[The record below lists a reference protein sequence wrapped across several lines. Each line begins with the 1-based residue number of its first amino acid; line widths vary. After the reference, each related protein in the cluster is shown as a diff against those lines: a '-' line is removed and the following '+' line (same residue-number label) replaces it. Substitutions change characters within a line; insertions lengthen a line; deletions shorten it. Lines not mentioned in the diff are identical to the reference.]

1 MGNAVSCAPSIIS
14 GGGAVKVV
22 FPNGN
27 IQVYTKSVKAADLM
41 VENPG
46 QFVCD
51 SGGLKVGFR
60 VHGLTADEELE
71 RRRLYFLLPMELLYS
86 VLTEEEMSC
95 LSCKADKALKHASFN
110 IGKILPVFN
119 EFCIFPFE
127 AKSPPQNAVNDG
139 AKDSVVVRFSKQRSW
154 KPALETIVES

>member
-1 MGNAVSCAPSIIS
+1 MGNAVSCTPSIIS

-27 IQVYTKSVKAADLM
+27 IQMYTKSVKAADLM
-41 VENPG
+41 VENRG

-95 LSCKADKALKHASFN
+95 LSS
-110 IGKILPVFN
+110 
-119 EFCIFPFE
+119 
-127 AKSPPQNAVNDG
+127 KSPPQNAVNDG
-139 AKDSVVVRFSKQRSW
+139 PKDSVVVRFSKQRSW

>member
-1 MGNAVSCAPSIIS
+1 MGNAVSCTPSIIS

-27 IQVYTKSVKAADLM
+27 IQMYTKSVKAADLM
-41 VENPG
+41 VENRG

-95 LSCKADKALKHASFN
+95 LS
-110 IGKILPVFN
+110 
-119 EFCIFPFE
+119 FPAAKRRERRSERFRRGEVFE
-127 AKSPPQNAVNDG
+127 A
-139 AKDSVVVRFSKQRSW
+139 
-154 KPALETIVES
+154 EIVETGVGDHC